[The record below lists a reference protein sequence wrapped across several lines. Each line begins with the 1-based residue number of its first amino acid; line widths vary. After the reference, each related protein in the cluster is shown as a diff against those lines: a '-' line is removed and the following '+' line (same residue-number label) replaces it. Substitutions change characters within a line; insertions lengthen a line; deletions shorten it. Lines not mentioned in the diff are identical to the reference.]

1 LPKHASRN
9 ILFRLNY
16 RLLSYPFFDT
26 FITVLIIFNTFVLA
40 MDRQYI
46 GEGEKGVYDF
56 CNDIFTWAFVS
67 EMLIK
72 LLGLGFTEY
81 GKDDFNKFDAVIVVL
96 SLVEFV
102 LLNAGFGG
110 NLGAFSALRGFRLM
124 RVFKLARGWKDLRVL
139 LSMMGKSII
148 GLSTFSVLMLIIIF
162 IFMLLG
168 MELFAFK
175 IRYDDGD
182 NPLTDA
188 QPGGTSPREN
198 FNTPWQAFIT
208 IFIVIVGDDWNTIM
222 YSHYRVLMETSV
234 TQGYIAVGFFIV
246 LFIMGNL
253 VLLNLF
259 LAILLQNF
267 DEAPNEQEEK
277 EPEDDD

>member
-1 LPKHASRN
+1 M
-9 ILFRLNY
+9 
-16 RLLSYPFFDT
+16 
-26 FITVLIIFNTFVLA
+26 V
-40 MDRQYI
+40 
-46 GEGEKGVYDF
+46 
-56 CNDIFTWAFVS
+56 
-67 EMLIK
+67 IK

-81 GKDDFNKFDAVIVVL
+81 AKDNFNKFDAVIVVL

-102 LLNAGFGG
+102 LMNAGLGG

-124 RVFKLARGWKDLRVL
+124 RVFKLARGWKDLRIL
-139 LSMMGKSII
+139 LNRMGKSII

-175 IRYDDGD
+175 IRYDEDD
-182 NPLTDA
+182 VPIPLD
-188 QPGGTSPREN
+188 QKGGSSPREN
-198 FNTPWQAFIT
+198 FNTPWSAFIT

-222 YSHYRVLMETSV
+222 YSHYRVLMEAST
-234 TQGYIAVGFFIV
+234 TQGYVAVSFFIV

-267 DEAPNEQEEK
+267 DEGSDDADEENEN
-277 EPEDDD
+277 DDKI